1 MVSLKEPSYSDVACV
16 DLNSIS
22 CVGDRR
28 ARTKNA
34 ARNAARIAAW
44 IDAQSGT
51 NHSDTKI
58 EGLDDHSLFSAL
70 QTCAYRATRKAYGR
84 PARSGERHEW
94 AQRWRLIRDYLIR
107 RNLGLVYKMLARFQ
121 APQADRDDLQSE
133 AYLALIRATAGFN
146 PWRGIRFSTYACHS
160 IVRALIQVAR
170 KASRHRL
177 QIVADPEA
185 GPEPPLRSN
194 DASELRVDRLRVAL
208 HENRGKLTERESTIL
223 AGRFPAD
230 GRPARTLAQIA
241 DAIDLSKERVRQI
254 QDVAL
259 TKLRRVLEADP
270 VLQ

>member
-1 MVSLKEPSYSDVACV
+1 MVLMKAPSYSDVARV
-16 DLNSIS
+16 DPSSIR

-34 ARNAARIAAW
+34 ARSAVRTAAW
-44 IDAQSGT
+44 IDAQSDT

-146 PWRGIRFSTYACHS
+146 PWRGFRFSTYACHS
-160 IVRALIQVAR
+160 IVRALIQAAR
-170 KASRHRL
+170 KASRHEL
-177 QIVADPEA
+177 QMIAELEA
-185 GPEPPLRSN
+185 GPETRRPSN
-194 DASELRVDRLRVAL
+194 DASELRVDRLRMAL
-208 HENRGKLTERESTIL
+208 HENRGKLTERECTIL
-223 AGRFPAD
+223 AGRD
-230 GRPARTLAQIA
+230 R
-241 DAIDLSKERVRQI
+241 SK
-254 QDVAL
+254 
-259 TKLRRVLEADP
+259 
-270 VLQ
+270 